1 MNNSFVTAYLPFA
14 NLENSLEL
22 LLFRGI
28 AKSEA
33 ADFDPP

>member
-1 MNNSFVTAYLPFA
+1 MNDSFVAVYLPFA